1 MYMCMYIHML
11 QKYLCVCLNS
21 FMELAYEIAE
31 ADKSQMYIVVRFE
44 TQKGVDAEV

>member
-1 MYMCMYIHML
+1 MYVYTHAPKIFV
-11 QKYLCVCLNS
+11 CVCLNS

-31 ADKSQMYIVVRFE
+31 ADKSQMYIVGRFE